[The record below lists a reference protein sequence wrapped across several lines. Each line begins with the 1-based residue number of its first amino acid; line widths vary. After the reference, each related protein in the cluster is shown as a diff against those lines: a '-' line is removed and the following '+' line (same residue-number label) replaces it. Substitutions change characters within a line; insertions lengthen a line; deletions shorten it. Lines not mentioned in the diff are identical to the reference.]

1 MGLSAYNDIIIVSKA
16 DDQDA
21 IIGLLQN
28 IFATDPSSHFSFL
41 NIYKELPITS
51 SGTIVEI
58 KQQLVEF
65 ATNQTQFAAI
75 SEAREVLIQSTFM
88 NTNIIGRVKEL
99 DSRRVQVTL
108 GEFSYAEV
116 HADKRNSVRVRLK
129 LPMNVQL
136 AVDGN
141 TVAGVIRD
149 ISLGGV
155 CVSTI
160 ASDQLERASTIHL
173 LIKLLHRGTGQLVE
187 TQIPSRVVRIDKS
200 GVQAQ
205 CAMVFNH
212 TAETEQVLSTFIYQR
227 QLEII
232 KELKEK
238 IF

>member
-1 MGLSAYNDIIIVSKA
+1 MGLSAYNDIIVVSQA
-16 DDQDA
+16 DDLES
-21 IIGLLQN
+21 IVVLLQN
-28 IFATDPSSHFSFL
+28 IFSTDTTSEFSFL

-58 KQQLVEF
+58 KHQSVEF
-65 ATNQTQFAAI
+65 TTSATQFAAI
-75 SEAREVLIQSTFM
+75 NEAGEALIQSNFM
-88 NTNIIGRVKEL
+88 NTSIIGKVKEL
-99 DSRRVQVTL
+99 DNRRGQVTL
-108 GEFSYAEV
+108 GDFSYAEV

-160 ASDQLERASTIHL
+160 AGEQLERASTIQL
-173 LIKLLHRGTGQLVE
+173 MIKLLHSGSGQLVE
-187 TQIPSRVVRIDKS
+187 SRIPSRIVRIDTS

-205 CAMVFNH
+205 CAMVFTH
-212 TAETEQVLSTFIYQR
+212 TAESEQVLSTFIFQR